1 MYKKGNT
8 EEEPLTKNFSFSL
21 DQNYPNPFNPVTSI
35 KYQLQKNGTVTL
47 KIFDILGNEVKT
59 LVSGFKEKGEYTVQ
73 FDASLLPSGMY
84 VYQLR
89 ADEYTSTKKMLL
101 LK

>member
-35 KYQLQKNGTVTL
+35 KYQLQKNGNVTL
-47 KIFDILGNEVKT
+47 KVFDMLGKEVKT
-59 LVSGFKEKGEYTVQ
+59 LVNEFKEKGEYTVQ

-84 VYQLR
+84 VYQIK
-89 ADEYTSTKKMLL
+89 ANEYIATKKMLL
-101 LK
+101 VK